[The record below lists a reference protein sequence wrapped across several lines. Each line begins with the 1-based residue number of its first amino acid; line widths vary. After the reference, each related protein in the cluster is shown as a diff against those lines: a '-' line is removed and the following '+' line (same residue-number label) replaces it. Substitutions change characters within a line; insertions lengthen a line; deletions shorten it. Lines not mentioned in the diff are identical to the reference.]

1 MQIEVSHLV
10 KEYKRKKNPE
20 NMLAAVGQMFRPKYE
35 ILRAVNDINFGIEKG
50 EAVGYVGPNGCGKST
65 TIKMLSGVLRRTSP
79 HPTLRNGAGNV
90 PASMLCILNR
100 CIGPESGV
108 NLPPSGE

>member
-50 EAVGYVGPNGCGKST
+50 EAVGYVGA
-65 TIKMLSGVLRRTSP
+65 SP
-79 HPTLRNGAGNV
+79 RP
-90 PASMLCILNR
+90 SR
-100 CIGPESGV
+100 CCPEC
-108 NLPPSGE
+108 